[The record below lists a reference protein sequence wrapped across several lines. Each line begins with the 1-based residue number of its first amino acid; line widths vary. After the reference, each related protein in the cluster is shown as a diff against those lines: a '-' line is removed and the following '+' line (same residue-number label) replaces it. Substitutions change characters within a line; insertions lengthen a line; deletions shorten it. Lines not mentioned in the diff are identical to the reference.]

1 MKKVIDFISK
11 SSSGMALGL
20 FSTLIVG
27 TILKQLFSIG
37 NGFQIGLDIASTLTN
52 LMGVGIALGIGLS
65 INKDLSPLE
74 VIALSV
80 IGGIAS
86 SINLVSPSTPIP
98 TFTINGG
105 SKNPLHIYL
114 VVILT
119 LLIIKKIITKKTPLD
134 ILLIPLLYV
143 TIGSVLGFILIYP
156 SYYLIYGIQLV
167 IENSMPL
174 IPIIMSIIISA
185 IMGMIL
191 TMPISSV
198 AVCVSLSIGNIPL
211 AAGAALIGC
220 TTQMIGFATQSFR
233 SKNPIGKTISVGIG
247 TSMLYWP
254 NIIKKPL
261 IWLPTILSS
270 MILGPIGVCLLQT
283 TSTSAGAGM
292 GSCGIVGQLSCIETM
307 GINNP
312 LTWISIIVVQLLGS
326 IILTSLFDFIL
337 KDKLHLYTNEDLLLK

>member
-134 ILLIPLLYV
+134 ILLIPVLYV

-270 MILGPIGVCLLQT
+270 MLLGPIGVCLLQT

-326 IILTSLFDFIL
+326 IILTSIFDYIF

>member
-119 LLIIKKIITKKTPLD
+119 LLIIKKLITKKTPLD

-143 TIGSVLGFILIYP
+143 TIGSILGFILIYP
-156 SYYLIYGIQLV
+156 SYYLIYGIQLI

-233 SKNPIGKTISVGIG
+233 SNNPIGKTISVGIG

-307 GINNP
+307 GISNP
-312 LTWISIIVVQLLGS
+312 LTWISIVIVQLLGS
-326 IILTSLFDFIL
+326 IILTSIFDFIL
-337 KDKLHLYTNEDLLLK
+337 KDKLHLYTDEDLLLK